1 MSEDREAEKAKNPS
15 AQLNDPPPPPYSP
28 WNFQNNK
35 IVRREAEARLNDPPL
50 WNPWHFP
57 DR

>member
-1 MSEDREAEKAKNPS
+1 MSEDHEAEKAKSS
-15 AQLNDPPPPPYSP
+15 AQLDDPPPYSP
-28 WNFQNNK
+28 WNFQNIK
-35 IVRREAEARLNDPPL
+35 IVRRKAEARLNDPPL